1 MSTFTTT
8 LPPDDAFNAEP
19 RYIVIDTATNTV
31 FSHVSAQRIKMPI
44 HGFAHRPSCSWAK
57 LSPEMIQGLLQPA
70 PVATDNGE
78 RERLRSSMRTAMK
91 RMPQGYRAARPA
103 AAAWTDRPRP
113 PAVPPT
119 AQS

>member
-19 RYIVIDTATNTV
+19 RYIVIDTATNTI
-31 FSHVSAQRIKMPI
+31 FSPVSAQRIKIPI

-70 PVATDNGE
+70 PVATDDGE
-78 RERLRSSMRTAMK
+78 RERLRSSIRTAMN
-91 RMPQGYRAARPA
+91 RIDAAKDMLDGA
-103 AAAWTDRPRP
+103 FDELTGGLLDGME
-113 PAVPPT
+113 VKG
-119 AQS
+119 